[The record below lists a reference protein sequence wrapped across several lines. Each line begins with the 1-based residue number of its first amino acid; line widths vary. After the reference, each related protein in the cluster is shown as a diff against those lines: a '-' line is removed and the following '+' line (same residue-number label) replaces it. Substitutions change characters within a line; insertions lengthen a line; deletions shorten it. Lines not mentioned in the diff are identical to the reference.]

1 MKYWQPWIPRTMHE
15 LSVCQSMIRQVMAIA
30 AEYQARSV
38 DRVVVQL
45 GPLCGV
51 DEHLLRQA
59 FPLACA
65 GTVASTAELVIEPL
79 PLRVRCHSCGK
90 ETDATANNLVC
101 GACGD
106 FHTRLISGDEL
117 VLASVELLQAEPT
130 IN

>member
-1 MKYWQPWIPRTMHE
+1 MHE
-15 LSVCQSMIRQVMAIA
+15 LSVCQSMIRQVTAIA
-30 AEYQARSV
+30 TEHQARAV
-38 DRVVVQL
+38 DRVVVRL

-51 DEHLLRQA
+51 EAHLLKQA

-65 GTVASTAELVIEPL
+65 GTVASCAELVIETL
-79 PLRVRCHSCGK
+79 PLRVHCDICGK
-90 ETDATANNLVC
+90 ETEASPNCLVC

-117 VLASVELLQAEPT
+117 VLASVELLQTDPT